1 MNYVGRFIGA
11 AAVLSV
17 LVAPCAALAD
27 ASPAASATQSE
38 QPMNNP
44 ALVDMATRLNQLQQ
58 DVEQLRGQVQMNGH
72 LIDQLKQRQRDLYVD
87 IDRRLSQ
94 LERQSGVT
102 APTAGAAGT
111 APTASAVTTST
122 ATAPATAATASTA
135 GATAA
140 AAVAAPPAAATAV
153 TDKERQAY
161 QKAFDQLRD
170 LHYGQAVTA
179 FRAFLKQ
186 YPNGRYSYI
195 AQYWIAE
202 ADYAQ
207 RDFKQA
213 IVDYGDLIQHYP
225 KNPKVAEAMLKIGYC
240 YYESGQKDAA
250 KKDLNQLLQRYP
262 NSTEAGQAS
271 NFLQKMRQ
279 EGN

>member
-1 MNYVGRFIGA
+1 M
-11 AAVLSV
+11 
-17 LVAPCAALAD
+17 
-27 ASPAASATQSE
+27 
-38 QPMNNP
+38 
-44 ALVDMATRLNQLQQ
+44 
-58 DVEQLRGQVQMNGH
+58 
-72 LIDQLKQRQRDLYVD
+72 
-87 IDRRLSQ
+87 
-94 LERQSGVT
+94 
-102 APTAGAAGT
+102 
-111 APTASAVTTST
+111 
-122 ATAPATAATASTA
+122 
-135 GATAA
+135 
-140 AAVAAPPAAATAV
+140 

-170 LHYGQAVTA
+170 LHYGQAITA
-179 FRAFLKQ
+179 FRTFLKQ

-213 IVDYGDLIQHYP
+213 IIDYGDLIQHYP
-225 KNPKVAEAMLKIGYC
+225 KNPKVAEAMLKTGYC

-250 KKDLNQLLQRYP
+250 KKELNQLLQRYP

>member
-17 LVAPCAALAD
+17 LAAPCAALAD
-27 ASPAASATQSE
+27 AAPAAGVTQSE
-38 QPMNNP
+38 QPVNNP
-44 ALVDMATRLNQLQQ
+44 ALVDMATRLAQLQQ

-102 APTAGAAGT
+102 APTSGSADTTSTAPAAAAPSATAAAGT
-111 APTASAVTTST
+111 A
-122 ATAPATAATASTA
+122 A

-140 AAVAAPPAAATAV
+140 AAVAAPAAAATAV

-170 LHYGQAVTA
+170 LHYAQAITA

-250 KKDLNQLLQRYP
+250 KKELNQLLQRYP

>member
-11 AAVLSV
+11 AAVLSA
-17 LVAPCAALAD
+17 LVTPCAVLAD
-27 ASPAASATQSE
+27 TSLEARVAQLE
-38 QPMNNP
+38 QQVNNP
-44 ALVDMATRLNQLQQ
+44 ALVNMATRLDQLQQ
-58 DVEQLRGQVQMNGH
+58 DVEQLRGQVQMDGH

-94 LERQSGVT
+94 LERQSGVS
-102 APTAGAAGT
+102 APSAGAAGT
-111 APTASAVTTST
+111 AS
-122 ATAPATAATASTA
+122 TAPAAAAPTAAAPSGAAPAVGTA
-135 GATAA
+135 ATAA
-140 AAVAAPPAAATAV
+140 AAPAANDTAV

-170 LHYGQAVTA
+170 LHYGQAITA
-179 FRAFLKQ
+179 FRTFLKQ

-213 IVDYGDLIQHYP
+213 IIDYGDLIQHYP
-225 KNPKVAEAMLKIGYC
+225 KNPKVAEAMLKTGYC

-250 KKDLNQLLQRYP
+250 KKELNQLLQRYP